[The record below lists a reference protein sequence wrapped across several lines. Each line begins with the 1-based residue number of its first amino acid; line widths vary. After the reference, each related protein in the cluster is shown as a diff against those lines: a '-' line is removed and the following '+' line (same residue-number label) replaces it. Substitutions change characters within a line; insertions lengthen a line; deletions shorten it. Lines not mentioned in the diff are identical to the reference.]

1 MDRMKRN
8 VKWSEVSELNPFNL
22 IHTHTHTI
30 PQLSKIYE
38 AKGDIDQAC
47 DVVQDV
53 HVETYGALSKKE
65 KVIVFLIN
73 LIPNI
78 HNLT

>member
-1 MDRMKRN
+1 MT
-8 VKWSEVSELNPFNL
+8 EVNSAHLNL
-22 IHTHTHTI
+22 IHTPSLI
-30 PQLSKIYE
+30 PQLSVIYE

-65 KVIVFLIN
+65 KVIL
-73 LIPNI
+73 L
-78 HNLT
+78 LTFHLPWRLYTHSLAP